1 MMQCGLAVKGL
12 ILTKIEVKVALSF
25 VRGSLT
31 WNCEGTGFR
40 GESGI
45 GRVFFSSLSPGMPL
59 HLSTPSLPQHVKL
72 PG

>member
-45 GRVFFSSLSPGMPL
+45 GRVFFFVL
-59 HLSTPSLPQHVKL
+59 T
-72 PG
+72 

>member
-59 HLSTPSLPQHVKL
+59 QHRHHYIAESVIA
-72 PG
+72 PV

>member
-12 ILTKIEVKVALSF
+12 ILTKTEVKVALSF

-31 WNCEGTGFR
+31 WHCEGTGFR

-45 GRVFFSSLSPGMPL
+45 GRGFFFSHQECLCNTVITTLLS
-59 HLSTPSLPQHVKL
+59 Q
-72 PG
+72 

>member
-12 ILTKIEVKVALSF
+12 ILTKTEVKVALSF

-31 WNCEGTGFR
+31 WHCEGTGFR

-45 GRVFFSSLSPGMPL
+45 GRGFFSLSPGMPL
-59 HLSTPSLPQHVKL
+59 QHCHHYLAESVIA
-72 PG
+72 PV